1 MDNSQLF
8 EVEYRHGPVDNTI
21 ASPREK
27 PKPCTVAV
35 VASPT
40 LHGIVARL
48 RAAGG
53 RLTEPR
59 RAVIEAL
66 LSGADHP
73 TADDLA
79 ARIAEHHPTVH
90 KSTVYRT
97 LDALTEL
104 GVVDHVHLGHGRAVY
119 HLSADSD
126 LHLLCERCGAV
137 AHIEATV
144 LDSSRA
150 SILDDTGFVLEAGH
164 FALPGLCRAC
174 VTPELTQ

>member
-1 MDNSQLF
+1 MSS
-8 EVEYRHGPVDNTI
+8 VGNTI
-21 ASPREK
+21 DSRYVK
-27 PKPCTVAV
+27 PKPCSVPV

-40 LHGIVARL
+40 IEDILVRL
-48 RAAGG
+48 RSAGG

-66 LSGADHP
+66 VSGGDHP

-79 ARIAEHHPTVH
+79 AQVALHNPTVH

-119 HLSADSD
+119 HLTNDTD
-126 LHLLCERCGAV
+126 LHLLCEQCGAV
-137 AHIEATV
+137 AHISAEVLNSTRAAVAEA
-144 LDSSRA
+144 
-150 SILDDTGFVLEAGH
+150 TGFVLEAGH
-164 FALPGLCRAC
+164 FALPGLCRVCAD
-174 VTPELTQ
+174 